1 MPGNTPTGLL
11 PTVPPGGSTDTGEQ
25 SSPGQPPDSARAAAP
40 AGMAGSS
47 TAGSSMAGSSM
58 AGSSTAGPSAAGP
71 SAAGSSA
78 AATPGAAA
86 APQATPAARRRPGRR
101 AWYRL
106 ISPLA
111 VLVIWQLVSSSG
123 LVSEQKLPSPSTV
136 LHTAIT
142 LITTNSAAYGTLQG
156 AMAVSLER
164 VAIGFAL
171 GGSVG
176 LVLAV
181 IAGLS
186 RLGENA
192 VDPLLQMLRTL
203 PLFGLI
209 PVFIV
214 WFGIGELPK
223 VLLIALGS
231 AIPLYLNTFA
241 GIRNVDAKLAE
252 AGRSLGLTRAEM
264 IRHIILPGALPQML
278 VGLRQS
284 LGVAWLALVVAEQI
298 NANAGLGFM
307 ISQATQ
313 FLRNDV
319 IFVAL
324 LVYCLL
330 GLITDAL
337 VRLLERRALAWRRGL
352 LEA

>member
-1 MPGNTPTGLL
+1 M
-11 PTVPPGGSTDTGEQ
+11 
-25 SSPGQPPDSARAAAP
+25 
-40 AGMAGSS
+40 
-47 TAGSSMAGSSM
+47 
-58 AGSSTAGPSAAGP
+58 
-71 SAAGSSA
+71 
-78 AATPGAAA
+78 
-86 APQATPAARRRPGRR
+86 
-101 AWYRL
+101 
-106 ISPLA
+106 
-111 VLVIWQLVSSSG
+111 LVIWQLVSSSG

-156 AMAVSLER
+156 AMVVSLER

>member
-86 APQATPAARRRPGRR
+86 APQATPAAQRRPGRR

-123 LVSEQKLPSPSTV
+123 LVSEQKLPSPTTV

-171 GGSVG
+171 GGAVG

-181 IAGLS
+181 VAGLS

-192 VDPLLQMLRTL
+192 VDPLH
-203 PLFGLI
+203 
-209 PVFIV
+209 
-214 WFGIGELPK
+214 
-223 VLLIALGS
+223 A
-231 AIPLYLNTFA
+231 
-241 GIRNVDAKLAE
+241 DAAHAAAVRADPGVHRLVRHRRAAQGAADR
-252 AGRSLGLTRAEM
+252 AGRRRSRCTSTRSPAS
-264 IRHIILPGALPQML
+264 A
-278 VGLRQS
+278 
-284 LGVAWLALVVAEQI
+284 AWTPSWPRPARCS
-298 NANAGLGFM
+298 G
-307 ISQATQ
+307 
-313 FLRNDV
+313 
-319 IFVAL
+319 
-324 LVYCLL
+324 
-330 GLITDAL
+330 
-337 VRLLERRALAWRRGL
+337 
-352 LEA
+352 

>member
-1 MPGNTPTGLL
+1 MPGNTPAGLL
-11 PTVPPGGSTDTGEQ
+11 PAAPPRDRPEPPLTFSPST
-25 SSPGQPPDSARAAAP
+25 AP
-40 AGMAGSS
+40 AGVQQ
-47 TAGSSMAGSSM
+47 
-58 AGSSTAGPSAAGP
+58 
-71 SAAGSSA
+71 
-78 AATPGAAA
+78 
-86 APQATPAARRRPGRR
+86 APARRAGRR
-101 AWYRL
+101 PSRRGWFRL

-111 VLVIWQLVSSSG
+111 VLIIWQLISASG

-142 LITTNSAAYGTLQG
+142 LITTDSAAYGTLQG
-156 AMAVSLER
+156 AMVVSLER

-171 GGSVG
+171 GGAAG
-176 LVLAV
+176 LILATA
-181 IAGLS
+181 AGLS
-186 RLGENA
+186 RLGENS
-192 VDPLLQMLRTL
+192 VDPLMQMLRTL

-223 VLLIALGS
+223 VLLIALGA
-231 AIPLYLNTFA
+231 AIPLYLNTFS

-252 AGRSLGLTRAEM
+252 AGQSLGLTRAEM
-264 IRHIILPGALPQML
+264 IRHVILPGALPQVL

-330 GLITDAL
+330 GLATDAL

>member
-1 MPGNTPTGLL
+1 
-11 PTVPPGGSTDTGEQ
+11 V
-25 SSPGQPPDSARAAAP
+25 
-40 AGMAGSS
+40 
-47 TAGSSMAGSSM
+47 
-58 AGSSTAGPSAAGP
+58 
-71 SAAGSSA
+71 
-78 AATPGAAA
+78 
-86 APQATPAARRRPGRR
+86 
-101 AWYRL
+101 L
-106 ISPLA
+106 I
-111 VLVIWQLVSSSG
+111 IWQLVSSSG

-156 AMAVSLER
+156 AMVVSLER

-171 GGSVG
+171 GGAAG

-186 RLGENA
+186 RLGENS

-223 VLLIALGS
+223 VLLIAMGA

-241 GIRNVDAKLAE
+241 GIRGVDAKLAE
-252 AGRSLGLTRAEM
+252 AGQVLGLSRAEM
-264 IRHIILPGALPQML
+264 TWHVVLPGALPQIL

-284 LGVAWLALVVAEQI
+284 LGVAWLALVVAEQV
-298 NANAGLGFM
+298 NASAGLGFI

-313 FLRNDV
+313 FLRNDL

-324 LVYCLL
+324 IVYCVL
-330 GLITDAL
+330 GLLTDAL
-337 VRLLERRALAWRRGL
+337 VRLLEGRALAWRRGL